1 MSVYKTTGKG
11 RTASELVK
19 EKSMLMVFIL
29 PAVLTLL
36 LLLLYPFGYGIFISF
51 FKTNLVNKW
60 SFLGFKNYIDAF
72 STKEMWVSLGLTFQ
86 FTFFVVLGHMV
97 LGLGLALLL
106 NKNFRGRT
114 LYRALLMLPWL
125 LPEVVVANL
134 WKWILS
140 ATTGLLNSLLIRGGL
155 IAEPL
160 SFLGSSQYAMLVV
173 IWVCIWKGYPLI
185 MLQSLAGLQT
195 IPADLYEAA
204 KIDGANGWQ
213 QFLNVTLPSLRSS
226 LMVML
231 ILDTVWWFKHVTM
244 IWMMTSGG
252 PGSAT
257 NVIAIDIYKRAFEY
271 LNFGSSSAIA
281 VVVFLICVMISLIY
295 RRMMRSDA

>member
-1 MSVYKTTGKG
+1 MIAMKPAQRKHVS
-11 RTASELVK
+11 ALLK
-19 EKSMLMVFIL
+19 ERSLLMVFIL
-29 PAVLTLL
+29 PATLTLL
-36 LLLLYPFGYGIFISF
+36 LLLLYPFGYGIYVSL

-60 SFLGFKNYIDAF
+60 AFVGLKNYVDAF
-72 STKEMWVSLGLTFQ
+72 ATGELWGSLGLTVQ

-106 NKNFRGRT
+106 NRNFRGRT

-125 LPEVVVANL
+125 FPEVVAANL

-140 ATTGLLNSLLIRGGL
+140 ASTGLINGVLIRAGA
-155 IAEPL
+155 IQEPI
-160 SFLGSSQYAMLVV
+160 SFLGSTQYAMLMV
-173 IWVCIWKGYPLI
+173 IWVCVWKGYPLI

-195 IPADLYEAA
+195 IPGDLYEAA
-204 KIDGANGWQ
+204 KIDGANGYQ
-213 QFLNVTLPSLRSS
+213 QFLHVTLPGLRSS

-244 IWMMTSGG
+244 IWLLTSGG

-257 NVIAIDIYKRAFEY
+257 NVISIDIYKRAFEY

-281 VVVFLICVMISLIY
+281 VVVFLICVLISLLY
-295 RRMMRSDA
+295 RRMMKSDA

>member
-1 MSVYKTTGKG
+1 MIAMKPAQRKHVS
-11 RTASELVK
+11 ALLK
-19 EKSMLMVFIL
+19 EKSLLMVFIL
-29 PAVLTLL
+29 PATLTLL
-36 LLLLYPFGYGIFISF
+36 LLLLYPFGYGIYVSL

-60 SFLGFKNYIDAF
+60 AFVGLKNYVDAF
-72 STKEMWVSLGLTFQ
+72 ATGELWGSLGLTVQ

-106 NKNFRGRT
+106 NRNFRGRT

-125 LPEVVVANL
+125 FPEVVAANL

-140 ATTGLLNSLLIRGGL
+140 ASTGLINGVLIRAGA
-155 IAEPL
+155 IQEPI
-160 SFLGSSQYAMLVV
+160 SFLGSTQYAMLMV
-173 IWVCIWKGYPLI
+173 IWVCVWKGYPLI

-195 IPADLYEAA
+195 IPGDLYEAA
-204 KIDGANGWQ
+204 KIDGANGYQ
-213 QFLNVTLPSLRSS
+213 QFLHVTLPGLRSS

-244 IWMMTSGG
+244 IWLLTSGG

-257 NVIAIDIYKRAFEY
+257 NVISIDIYKRAFEY

-281 VVVFLICVMISLIY
+281 VVVFLICVLISLLY
-295 RRMMRSDA
+295 RRMMKSDA

>member
-1 MSVYKTTGKG
+1 MIAMKPAQRKHVS
-11 RTASELVK
+11 AWLK
-19 EKSMLMVFIL
+19 EKSLLMVFIL
-29 PAVLTLL
+29 PATLTLL
-36 LLLLYPFGYGIFISF
+36 LLLLYPFGYGIYVSL

-60 SFLGFKNYIDAF
+60 AFVGLKNYVDAF
-72 STKEMWVSLGLTFQ
+72 ATGELWGSLGLTVQ

-106 NKNFRGRT
+106 NRNFRGRT

-125 LPEVVVANL
+125 FPEVVAANL

-140 ATTGLLNSLLIRGGL
+140 ASTGLINGVLIRAGA
-155 IAEPL
+155 IQEPI
-160 SFLGSSQYAMLVV
+160 SFLGSTQYAMLMV
-173 IWVCIWKGYPLI
+173 IWVCVWKGYPLI

-195 IPADLYEAA
+195 IPGDLYEAA
-204 KIDGANGWQ
+204 KIDGANGYR
-213 QFLNVTLPSLRSS
+213 QFLHVTLPGLRSS

-244 IWMMTSGG
+244 IWLLTSGG

-257 NVIAIDIYKRAFEY
+257 NVISIDIYKRAFEY

-281 VVVFLICVMISLIY
+281 VVVFLICVLISLLY
-295 RRMMRSDA
+295 RRMMKSDA

>member
-1 MSVYKTTGKG
+1 M
-11 RTASELVK
+11 TAMKPAQRKHVSAWLK
-19 EKSMLMVFIL
+19 EKSLLMVFIL
-29 PAVLTLL
+29 PATLTLL
-36 LLLLYPFGYGIFISF
+36 LLLLYPFGYGIYVSL

-60 SFLGFKNYIDAF
+60 AFVGFKNYVDAF
-72 STKEMWVSLGLTFQ
+72 ATGELWGSLGLTVQ

-106 NKNFRGRT
+106 NRNFRGRT

-125 LPEVVVANL
+125 FPEVVAANL

-140 ATTGLLNSLLIRGGL
+140 ASTGLINGVLIRAGA
-155 IAEPL
+155 IQEPV
-160 SFLGSSQYAMLVV
+160 SFLGSTQYAMLMV
-173 IWVCIWKGYPLI
+173 IWVCVWKGYPLI

-195 IPADLYEAA
+195 IPGDLYEAA
-204 KIDGANGWQ
+204 KIDGANGYQ
-213 QFLNVTLPSLRSS
+213 QFLHVTLPGLRSS

-244 IWMMTSGG
+244 IWLLTSGG

-257 NVIAIDIYKRAFEY
+257 NVISIDIYKRAFEY

-281 VVVFLICVMISLIY
+281 VVVFLICVLISLLY
-295 RRMMRSDA
+295 RRMMKSDA